1 MYNRGYL
8 RNFSNYDFMVFSM
21 IEKILSVTREELNG
35 IDLSEFTGVQHWFN
49 LEAGQEH
56 YRLLA
61 YISTLF
67 NNSILLD
74 IGTYKGDSARAL
86 SYGDNNV
93 ISFDLA
99 DDDLS
104 FNGVDFRIGNI
115 LDHPD
120 LILYSPFILLDT
132 FHNGDFEQE
141 FMDKLIEIDYHGLIM
156 FDDIYLNDPMGEF
169 WRGVIHEKYDIT
181 HIGHHTGTGIVKL

>member
-1 MYNRGYL
+1 
-8 RNFSNYDFMVFSM
+8 M
-21 IEKILSVTREELNG
+21 IEKILSVTREELNE

-67 NNSILLD
+67 RNRILLD

-86 SYGDNNV
+86 SYNENNEV
-93 ISFDLA
+93 VSY
-99 DDDLS
+99 DLS
-104 FNGVDFRIGNI
+104 SQPEIDHIRIENIEFRIANI

-141 FMDKLIEIDYHGLIM
+141 FMNRLIELDYHGLVM
-156 FDDIYLNDPMGEF
+156 FDDIHLNRQMQTF
-169 WRGVIHEKYDIT
+169 WDGITQDKWDLT
-181 HIGHHTGTGIVKL
+181 HIGHHTGTGIVRL

>member
-1 MYNRGYL
+1 
-8 RNFSNYDFMVFSM
+8 M

-35 IDLSEFTGVQHWFN
+35 IDLSEFKGVQHWFN

-67 NNSILLD
+67 DNRILLD
-74 IGTYKGDSARAL
+74 VGTFKGDSARAL

-99 DDDLS
+99 DDDLLV
-104 FNGVDFRIGNI
+104 NGIDFRIGNI

-120 LILYSPFILLDT
+120 LIFSAPFILLDT
-132 FHNGDFEQE
+132 YHNGDFEQE
-141 FMDKLIEIDYHGLIM
+141 FMDKLIEIEYHGLVM
-156 FDDIYLNDPMGEF
+156 FDDIHLNRQMQTF
-169 WRGVIHEKYDIT
+169 WHGIAQVKWDVT
-181 HIGHHTGTGIVKL
+181 HMGHHTGTGIVKL

>member
-1 MYNRGYL
+1 
-8 RNFSNYDFMVFSM
+8 M
-21 IEKILSVTREELNG
+21 IEKILSVTREGLNE
-35 IDLSEFTGVQHWFN
+35 IPLSEFTGVQHWFD

-67 NNSILLD
+67 KDSILLD

-86 SYGDNNV
+86 SYNKSNFVNSVDVQAQPEIADIKSENIEFWIGD
-93 ISFDLA
+93 
-99 DDDLS
+99 
-104 FNGVDFRIGNI
+104 I
-115 LDHPD
+115 LTHTYF
-120 LILYSPFILLDT
+120 INKSKFILLDT